1 MNLSYLILYNFLF
14 QANIK
19 KLGDLDLLPVAC
31 TTPGSS
37 QSIANNLDDL
47 AGLIEEVGMEN
58 LCSQLDL
65 GLDCSFQ

>member
-1 MNLSYLILYNFLF
+1 MEILIFSQLLVP
-14 QANIK
+14 Q
-19 KLGDLDLLPVAC
+19 LDLLSLLPK
-31 TTPGSS
+31 
-37 QSIANNLDDL
+37 NLDDL